1 MTFDYITTFD
11 DRQITELSATELEWF
26 RKAVLIRRTEQRLLS
41 LFDQGKLN
49 GTVHTCV
56 GQELA
61 AVCVIDQLGEDD
73 FVVSNHRGH
82 GHFIART
89 GDVNGLIA
97 EVMGRVTGVSG
108 GMGGSQHLVA
118 HRYLSNGIQGGM
130 TPIAA
135 GVALSDK
142 LRGSANISVAFIGD
156 GTLGEGILYEAMN
169 LAGIWDLPLLI
180 VVENN
185 GYAQSTSSEQTF
197 SGSLQERAE
206 GFGLEYHTG
215 STFALEQLSQ
225 SCAAAASAARAG
237 RPALLEINTY
247 RLNPHSK
254 SADNRNEEEI
264 NLHRDRDLVTAFE
277 MAYPDKFREFA
288 DAADEIITAAVTA
301 AEEADVLT
309 QPVPAAPPQPT
320 RSTEWKAL
328 EERSDR
334 RFNELIYEALRD
346 QFSQND
352 KTILIGEDIQDT
364 TEYTEKSYGGA
375 FKVTRDLSTLFPERV
390 RNTPISEA
398 AIVGVGTGL
407 AISGY
412 RPIVEIMFGDFMTLT
427 LDQLL
432 QHAAKFYAMY
442 NGKVNVPLVVR
453 TPMGGKRGYGPTHS
467 QSIERFFLGIPGLTV
482 VALNHRISPANIY
495 RTIFERINHP
505 ALVIENKI
513 LYTRSLNRR
522 IPSGYELTATKGD
535 FPVFRLSPTQL
546 QADVTVLCYGGMLE
560 EAEQAVVEA
569 FDELEVLGEVICPTL
584 LHPYDPSVLMESV
597 IETGKLVVVE
607 EGNNF
612 AAFGSE
618 AIAALMA
625 DGAPALTIRRLGYNG
640 VIPCSLEG
648 EMNSLPGVADI
659 KQAIKE
665 LVNGQ

>member
-1 MTFDYITTFD
+1 MTLDHFTTFEN
-11 DRQITELSATELEWF
+11 RKLAELTSTELDWF
-26 RKAVLIRRTEQRLLS
+26 RKAVLIRRTEQRLLA
-41 LFDQGKLN
+41 LFDEGKLN

-61 AVCVIDQLGEDD
+61 AVAVIDQLEDDD

-89 GDVNGLIA
+89 GDVGGLIA
-97 EVMGRVTGVSG
+97 EIMGRVTGVSG

-142 LRGSANISVAFIGD
+142 LRGQRSISVAFIGD
-156 GTLGEGILYEAMN
+156 GTLGEGVLYEAMN
-169 LAGIWDLPLLI
+169 MAGIWDLPLLI

-197 SGSLQERAE
+197 AGSLQERAE
-206 GFGLEYHTG
+206 GFGVEYFTG
-215 STFALEQLSQ
+215 STYALGQLSQ
-225 SCAAAASAARAG
+225 SCADAATAARAG
-237 RPALLEINTY
+237 RPALLEICTY
-247 RLNPHSK
+247 RLNAHSK
-254 SADNRNEEEI
+254 SADNRREDEI
-264 NLHRDRDLVTAFE
+264 AQYRGRDLVTAFE
-277 MAYPDKFREFA
+277 EAYPDKFQEFA
-288 DAADEIITAAVTA
+288 GAADEIITAAVTA
-301 AEEADVLT
+301 AERADVLSE
-309 QPVPAAPPQPT
+309 PAPSVPQQRP
-320 RSTEWKAL
+320 RSTTWEPL
-328 EERSDR
+328 EKRSDK
-334 RFNELIYEALRD
+334 RFNELIYEVLRD
-346 QFSQND
+346 QFE
-352 KTILIGEDIQDT
+352 KTEEAILIGEDIQDT

-375 FKVTRDLSTLFPERV
+375 FKVTRDLSTLFPGRV
-390 RNTPISEA
+390 LNTPISEA

-407 AISGY
+407 AIGGY

-442 NGKVNVPLVVR
+442 NGEVKVPLIVR

-482 VALNHRISPANIY
+482 VALNHRISPADVY
-495 RTIFERINHP
+495 RTLFERINHP

-535 FPVFRLSPTQL
+535 FPVYRLSPAQVPP
-546 QADVTVLCYGGMLE
+546 DVTVLCYGGILE
-560 EAEQAVVEA
+560 DAEQAVVEA
-569 FDELEVLGEVICPTL
+569 FDEYEILGEIICPTL
-584 LHPYDPSVLMESV
+584 IHPYEPELLMGSIV
-597 IETGKLVVVE
+597 ETGKLVVVE
-607 EGNNF
+607 EGNSF

-618 AIAALMA
+618 AIAALMSQ
-625 DGAPALTIRRLGYNG
+625 GAPALAIRRLGYDG

-648 EMNSLPGVADI
+648 EMNSLAGVADI
-659 KQAIKE
+659 KQAMKA
-665 LVNGQ
+665 LVDGE